1 MTTTERM
8 IIIME
13 HRDSLLMTTG
23 SDLFAL
29 GISIILFSFCC
40 KD

>member
-13 HRDSLLMTTG
+13 HGDSLAMITG
-23 SDLFAL
+23 SELIAFAL
-29 GISIILFSFCC
+29 SMILFVTCC

>member
-13 HRDSLLMTTG
+13 HRDSLLMVTG
-23 SDLFAL
+23 SNLIVIGVSL
-29 GISIILFSFCC
+29 MLFSFCC